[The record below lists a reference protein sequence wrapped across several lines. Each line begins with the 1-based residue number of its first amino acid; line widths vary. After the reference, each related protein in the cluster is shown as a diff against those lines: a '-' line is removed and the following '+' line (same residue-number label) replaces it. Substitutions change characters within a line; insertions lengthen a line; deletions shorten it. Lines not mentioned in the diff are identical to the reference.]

1 MKNSN
6 AYHQYEILKPIPGV
20 EYGEIAAAF
29 GQSGGGVQYV
39 LPESLKYYL
48 DNGFIREVF
57 K

>member
-1 MKNSN
+1 LKNSN